1 MMATQMERGG
11 ARRILAGLAAFGAG
25 ILFAVG
31 LAVSGM
37 THPRKIVAF
46 LDPTTPGGGWD
57 PSLAFVMI
65 GAISVHFVARRL
77 ILRRATPLAA
87 AAFQEPKPAPLD
99 APLVVGAA
107 IFGIGWGGSGYCP
120 GPSLVTLGA
129 GSLDA
134 VIFVLAMI
142 GGMAVHRV
150 VRPLLGAGERARAVP
165 AASLAPRPQADG

>member
-1 MMATQMERGG
+1 MSAP
-11 ARRILAGLAAFGAG
+11 ASVPYPWKSAAAAFLTGS
-25 ILFAVG
+25 LFAVG
-31 LAVSGM
+31 LVVSGM
-37 THPRKIVAF
+37 TQPSKVTGF
-46 LDPTTPGGGWD
+46 LDIAGAWD

-65 GAISVHFVARRL
+65 GAISVHLVARRL
-77 ILRRATPLAA
+77 ILRRAAPLAA

-120 GPSLVTLGA
+120 GPSVVTLGA

-134 VIFVLAMI
+134 VIFVLAMV